1 MAGLSHLIEIMTSI
15 QKHIDVAVYTQKYY
29 EAKLIDIELNRLKD
43 RTKAREQYERK
54 LQKIDEAFD
63 SAYDAVQAEMTSSLK
78 ASNSHAR
85 ASIEQALSKLPPVKP
100 QRKKGTSPL
109 ARAGLSITLGS

>member
-1 MAGLSHLIEIMTSI
+1 MSGLSRLIEIMTSI

-63 SAYDAVQAEMTSSLK
+63 FAVQAEMTSSLK

-109 ARAGLSITLGS
+109 ARAGFSITLGS